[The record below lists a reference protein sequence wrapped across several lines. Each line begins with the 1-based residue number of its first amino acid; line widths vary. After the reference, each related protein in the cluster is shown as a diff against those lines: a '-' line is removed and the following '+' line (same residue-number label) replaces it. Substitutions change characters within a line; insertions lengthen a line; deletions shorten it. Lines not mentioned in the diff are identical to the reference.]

1 MFETTVP
8 LVVVHAVRYVWNY
21 CPIGGDT
28 LRVLCLKLP
37 SHWWWYFAC
46 IMFET
51 TIPLVHGDT
60 CCALCL
66 KLPSHRWWYFAVR
79 YVWNFCPIDG
89 DTCCALCLKLPSHGW
104 FYFLCVMFVTTDPLV
119 VILQQRCWIRKSGYT
134 LYSNSSRS
142 GPPAGLY
149 FNLLLPEY
157 ERIARFPRTG
167 LAERESSTKKVGA
180 HRFYLVGLRYACK
193 SASEQ
198 WQLANPNLI
207 QIPAT
212 GHCGNGSEFFL
223 YKSVFLILFCYTFF
237 IKKTFLYGIFL
248 WWLFYKDFFK
258 IIF

>member
-1 MFETTVP
+1 MKV
-8 LVVVHAVRYVWNY
+8 LAVCYDWNY
-21 CPIGGDT
+21 SHIGGDT

-37 SHWWWYFAC
+37 SHWWWYMPC
-46 IMFET
+46 VMFET
-51 TIPLVHGDT
+51 TVPLVVI
-60 CCALCL
+60 L
-66 KLPSHRWWYFAVR
+66 AVR
-79 YVWNFCPIDG
+79 YVWNYRPMGGF
-89 DTCCALCLKLPSHGW
+89 TFCALCLKQPTHGW
-104 FYFLCVMFVTTDPLV
+104 FYFLCIMFVTTDPLV

-157 ERIARFPRTG
+157 ERIARYPRTG
-167 LAERESSTKKVGA
+167 LAERESSTRKVGA

-237 IKKTFLYGIFL
+237 IKKNFFNRNLFMMAFL
-248 WWLFYKDFFK
+248 
-258 IIF
+258 

>member
-1 MFETTVP
+1 MIETTVT
-8 LVVVHAVRYVWNY
+8 LVVILCVRYVWNY
-21 CPIGGDT
+21 RPIGGDT
-28 LRVLCLKLP
+28 LHALCLKLP
-37 SHWWWYFAC
+37 SHWCMVILA
-46 IMFET
+46 
-51 TIPLVHGDT
+51 VHYVWNYRPMGGFT
-60 CCALCL
+60 FCALCL
-66 KLPSHRWWYFAVR
+66 KQP
-79 YVWNFCPIDG
+79 
-89 DTCCALCLKLPSHGW
+89 THGW

-157 ERIARFPRTG
+157 ERIAKFPRTG
-167 LAERESSTKKVGA
+167 LAERESSTRKVGA

-193 SASEQ
+193 SASEP

-223 YKSVFLILFCYTFF
+223 YKSVFIILFCYTFF